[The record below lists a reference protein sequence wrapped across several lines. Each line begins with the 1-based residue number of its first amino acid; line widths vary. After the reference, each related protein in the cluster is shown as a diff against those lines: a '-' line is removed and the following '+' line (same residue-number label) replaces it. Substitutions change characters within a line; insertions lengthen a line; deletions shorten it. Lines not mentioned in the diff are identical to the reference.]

1 MRISYKKKENE
12 LQEREEKRRTRTDQ
26 LKTTEERQRNLEDNV
41 REMEEKRKS
50 FEDQLQEKEKQ
61 MKSFEDQ
68 LKKSE
73 FQRQVLSEQLL
84 NDTSPFCILPPKPS
98 HDIASRDVEVA
109 DITNQLQ
116 ELKRADASN
125 LSILYI
131 SGNPG
136 SGKSQLASL
145 VAERFYEKAQENSRS
160 VTFVM
165 TLNAETLGTLLDSY
179 IMCARQMKCL
189 EDMIVQIHSSKCLK
203 TEDKINSMIS
213 LISSKIDLYESWL
226 LLADNVKSLSEM
238 HVHLPQ
244 QGHGQWGKGYLLITT
259 QDSTCIPLTSTSIR
273 HISVSEGMQSQEACS
288 LLALISG
295 ISDSEIGELVARE
308 LDYQPLALASAA
320 TYVKQLRQSK
330 RSSEFGWNDFLRK
343 VEKGQRDATE
353 TLLTE
358 TNPCYKKSMTTAT
371 TLAVKEVMQSDRIID
386 HALSFLCLLS
396 SQPLNVDIVVNYI
409 VSVDEGIKD
418 EEMIIMKLQ
427 RCSLILLHEDE
438 FGFLIRVHQIVR
450 DIVHSLIKGYPESH
464 HVKTLK
470 SAIAAFGQFIDDNLP
485 MGSSDSILQ
494 SYVLHL
500 KRFILRFE
508 NVLSKVALPQIVQ
521 PEMKKLGKIC
531 ENHCHFQA
539 AKKFYEF
546 SLLAFLQKFG
556 R

>member
-98 HDIASRDVEVA
+98 HDIASRNVEVA
-109 DITNQLQ
+109 DISNQLQ

-125 LSILYI
+125 ISILYI

-244 QGHGQWGKGYLLITT
+244 QGHGQWGRGYLLITT

-330 RSSEFGWNDFLRK
+330 RFSEFGWNDFLRK

-396 SQPLNVDIVVNYI
+396 SQPLNADIVVNYI

-438 FGFLIRVHQIVR
+438 FGFLIRVHQIVH